1 MESLLQTMKRW
12 ILTIEEFNTKPLI
25 YAETAEKAR
34 QVFSSEN
41 VTDIQPY
48 TDMSYLDTI
57 QELKSK
63 SELLVI
69 HKIPQNRTREWYK
82 YQLQDGMLR
91 FRLYKDNADDLYYDI
106 VEYQFMS
113 NDSLVYPI
121 TFTYSNPAEVY
132 ELFFTA
138 PLFCEVVSY
147 RFYGQ
152 PKLSKPAE
160 LKGIKQSFSAD
171 WILNKCKCQ
180 CVVKGGDLWIK
191 HRDFFSPLHRPSDP
205 SDNGTPLVYRAKK
218 YFGIDLSNKEK
229 FCYSDYWGE
238 IILRNE
244 AWIVF
249 RNLGQVIRRDRQPPI
264 QNMIKAFSNSDFCI
278 KHSISQYDLSN
289 GDWERFFE
297 NVCCNYKKYV
307 KQGDT

>member
-1 MESLLQTMKRW
+1 MKRW
-12 ILTIEEFNTKPLI
+12 ILTIEKFNIKPLI

-41 VTDIQPY
+41 VTDVQPY
-48 TDMSYLDTI
+48 TDMSYLDVI

-63 SELLVI
+63 SELLAI
-69 HKIPQNRTREWYK
+69 HKIPQNRIREWHRC
-82 YQLQDGMLR
+82 QLPDGVLR
-91 FRLYKDNADDLYYDI
+91 FKLYKDNADDLYYDI
-106 VEYQFMS
+106 AEYQFKS

-132 ELFFTA
+132 ELFFTP
-138 PLFCEVVSY
+138 PLTCEVASY
-147 RFYGQ
+147 RLYGQ

-160 LKGIKQSFSAD
+160 LKGVKQSFTVD
-171 WILNKCKCQ
+171 WIANRCKCQ
-180 CVVKGGDLWIK
+180 CFIKDNDLWIK
-191 HRDFFSPLHRPSDP
+191 HRDFFSATHRPNKEDI
-205 SDNGTPLVYRAKK
+205 GTPLVYRAKK
-218 YFGIDLSNKEK
+218 YFGKDLSYMNN
-229 FCYSDYWGE
+229 FCYADCWGD

-249 RNLGQVIRRDRQPPI
+249 RNFGQVICRDRHQPI

-289 GDWERFFE
+289 SDWERFFE
-297 NVCCNYKKYV
+297 SVCKQYSLSIGTTILDKKERI
-307 KQGDT
+307 

>member
-1 MESLLQTMKRW
+1 MKRW

-34 QVFSSEN
+34 QVFGSEN
-41 VTDIQPY
+41 VIDVQPY

-63 SELLVI
+63 SELLAT
-69 HKIPQNRTREWYK
+69 HKIPKNRTREWYK
-82 YQLQDGMLR
+82 CQLQDGVLR
-91 FRLYKDNADDLYYDI
+91 FRLYKDNTDDLYYDI
-106 VEYQFMS
+106 AEYQFMS

-121 TFTYSNPAEVY
+121 TFTYSNPKDFY
-132 ELFFTA
+132 DLFFTL
-138 PLFCEVVSY
+138 PFSCEVVSY

-152 PKLSKPAE
+152 PKLAKPVE

-171 WILNKCKCQ
+171 YVPNKCKCQ
-180 CVVKGGDLWIK
+180 CFVNGNDLWIK
-191 HRDFFSPLHRPSDP
+191 HRDFFSTSHRPSDP

-218 YFGIDLSNKEK
+218 YFGMDLSSKEK
-229 FCYSDYWGE
+229 FCYSDCWGE
-238 IILRNE
+238 IVLRNE

-249 RNLGQVIRRDRQPPI
+249 RNFSQVIRRDRHQPT

-307 KQGDT
+307 KQGEI